1 MCCDTPIRTFTPPKM
16 PFSAYAMST
25 SASIAGA
32 RTPPA
37 RTRRRASVAG
47 SRVAS
52 LVAVGAPNRP
62 TTTQATQ
69 LRTRPQPR
77 RAASLRV
84 EAASGERVAVIGEAL
99 WDSLPAGLF
108 LGGAPANVACHLN
121 ELGRP
126 ASVIS
131 RVGDDEL
138 GREVLRRLRSRGV
151 STDTIQIDDGSIPT
165 GFVVVTMKDAM
176 PTYDIVQP
184 SAWDAMEPSD
194 DLVAAAKDAVVVYGS
209 LAQRDPRSRAAITVA
224 ADAAAKRVFDVN
236 LRAPFIDPDLCV
248 AHAKDCWLVKLNDEE
263 LPEMYGWLGLSG
275 ETDVGGMA
283 RATFDALGCEMLC
296 VTRGGDGAALIT
308 KSEGFAEHPGFVV
321 DAVDTVGA
329 GDSFLATLLD
339 RLLDGASANVALE
352 RACRVGAFVA
362 TQQGATPRHDQAGI
376 DALVEK
382 K

>member
-62 TTTQATQ
+62 TTTQATH
-69 LRTRPQPR
+69 LRTRRSQPR

-121 ELGRP
+121 ELGRD
-126 ASVIS
+126 ATVIS

-138 GREVLRRLRSRGV
+138 GREVLRRLQGRGLA
-151 STDTIQIDDGSIPT
+151 TDAIQVDTGDIPT
-165 GFVVVTMKDAM
+165 G
-176 PTYDIVQP
+176 
-184 SAWDAMEPSD
+184 
-194 DLVAAAKDAVVVYGS
+194 LS
-209 LAQRDPRSRAAITVA
+209 LIH
-224 ADAAAKRVFDVN
+224 
-236 LRAPFIDPDLCV
+236 I
-248 AHAKDCWLVKLNDEE
+248 
-263 LPEMYGWLGLSG
+263 
-275 ETDVGGMA
+275 
-283 RATFDALGCEMLC
+283 
-296 VTRGGDGAALIT
+296 
-308 KSEGFAEHPGFVV
+308 
-321 DAVDTVGA
+321 
-329 GDSFLATLLD
+329 
-339 RLLDGASANVALE
+339 
-352 RACRVGAFVA
+352 
-362 TQQGATPRHDQAGI
+362 
-376 DALVEK
+376 
-382 K
+382 

>member
-1 MCCDTPIRTFTPPKM
+1 MTPTRGKALGQVVLSLCHPRLVVPRERFCALSEPLHTARPLTMSATTMSFAKPAAATTARAPVPRHATF
-16 PFSAYAMST
+16 
-25 SASIAGA
+25 GH
-32 RTPPA
+32 
-37 RTRRRASVAG
+37 
-47 SRVAS
+47 
-52 LVAVGAPNRP
+52 
-62 TTTQATQ
+62 
-69 LRTRPQPR
+69 
-77 RAASLRV
+77 ASLRRSKSAALPCRRDRRAV
-84 EAASGERVAVIGEAL
+84 LVRASGERVAVIGEAL
-99 WDSLPAGLF
+99 WARATSRGATPTRDSSPTARLFIAALARTDLRPSRVPSILHIVIRNGILLRLTPRHAFPIPLTRASFSPPPQDSLPAGLF

-236 LRAPFIDPDLCV
+236 LRAPFIDPDP
-248 AHAKDCWLVKLNDEE
+248 A
-263 LPEMYGWLGLSG
+263 S
-275 ETDVGGMA
+275 
-283 RATFDALGCEMLC
+283 R
-296 VTRGGDGAALIT
+296 TRRI
-308 KSEGFAEHPGFVV
+308 
-321 DAVDTVGA
+321 A
-329 GDSFLATLLD
+329 GS
-339 RLLDGASANVALE
+339 
-352 RACRVGAFVA
+352 
-362 TQQGATPRHDQAGI
+362 
-376 DALVEK
+376 
-382 K
+382 